1 VKHFYNVINAILN
14 IQDIVIINAFCDGV
28 SDIKI
33 VEEIAMKKPKIVTDI
48 LTFVDV
54 CIKVS
59 EARAWLIDT
68 HNKGSLKKKPQE
80 DPEVKCSYPLTRRN
94 GDCSIIL
101 LMLRSGV
108 RFIAQ
113 SIMIWRSAELI

>member
-1 VKHFYNVINAILN
+1 VKCFYNIRNAILN
-14 IQDIVIINAFCDGV
+14 IQDIIIINAFCDGA

-59 EARAWLIDT
+59 EARA
-68 HNKGSLKKKPQE
+68 
-80 DPEVKCSYPLTRRN
+80 
-94 GDCSIIL
+94 
-101 LMLRSGV
+101 
-108 RFIAQ
+108 
-113 SIMIWRSAELI
+113 